1 MCFGLK
7 GTRNE
12 LLQAHKAKALRNRNT
27 GNKKMHTVLII
38 RRKTKYAYGIWQKE
52 NHRIKGLTGISK
64 VLKN

>member
-38 RRKTKYAYGIWQKE
+38 RRKTKYAIRYLA
-52 NHRIKGLTGISK
+52 KGKPSY
-64 VLKN
+64 